1 MFEKQIVNDFNKDC
15 DKRGNTMKIAI
26 IEIGGSHSE
35 CLYSQILFLKSQPH
49 VSVTLIVDSDLAG
62 RVSNFTQVDE
72 LVVIEIGREKWK
84 AIFKIRSLLFKG
96 KFDKVILNTAQTLL
110 MKNLALLSLFHKGE
124 WIGVIHDLNRFLTSS
139 TQKQISLK
147 VKKYFLLN
155 DYLLD
160 ALPEKKKKEFK
171 VGTFYPVFFQD
182 SNSLP
187 IQKPAHETWFCIP
200 GLVFFD
206 RRDYEGLIEAFRRR
220 KPSPNQK
227 FILLE
232 SVETKKRNF

>member
-110 MKNLALLSLFHKGE
+110 MKNLALL
-124 WIGVIHDLNRFLTSS
+124 
-139 TQKQISLK
+139 
-147 VKKYFLLN
+147 
-155 DYLLD
+155 
-160 ALPEKKKKEFK
+160 
-171 VGTFYPVFFQD
+171 
-182 SNSLP
+182 
-187 IQKPAHETWFCIP
+187 
-200 GLVFFD
+200 
-206 RRDYEGLIEAFRRR
+206 
-220 KPSPNQK
+220 
-227 FILLE
+227 
-232 SVETKKRNF
+232 